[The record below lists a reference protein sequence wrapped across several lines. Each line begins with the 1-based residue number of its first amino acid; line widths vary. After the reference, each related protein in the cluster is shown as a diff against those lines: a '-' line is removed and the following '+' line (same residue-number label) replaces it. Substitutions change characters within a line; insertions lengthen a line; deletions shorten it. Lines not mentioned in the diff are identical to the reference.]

1 MLSNDE
7 SPEKQQLIHD
17 RVRAIILQSSD
28 KITKNLRVE
37 TGRISDTRIKQIQ
50 VYRGAGGKTY
60 VIEAA
65 LSTSLAGE
73 IDGGIVLK
81 FANDLEAEVNNAER
95 LARHLALRQRDW
107 EKWKKNHELPVRI
120 RRYPDHVF
128 SPQVIH
134 VIPEVKALVLEFLSG
149 FDPLLRHAIQPSDR
163 WGYAGYALARLHGS
177 EQIKTSVQL
186 YKPLFEHLKDYINN
200 KFLDYW
206 FEILEQ
212 SRGGVEFIHGD
223 SHMSNILVSR
233 TSIAWIDSIMLPK
246 LDRMD
251 DIGYIVSHVVQEHI
265 AEKIAHGIDIS
276 TLTSSITRS
285 WIPLLL
291 TAYKQ
296 TYDISQIYS
305 RLPID
310 FFLGSHLII
319 RAALWEKNIAE
330 VLVRLGQHFIHEMP
344 FSNMLEE

>member
-1 MLSNDE
+1 MYSEE
-7 SPEKQQLIHD
+7 SPEKQKLIHD

-37 TGRISDTRIKQIQ
+37 TGRISDTRLEKIQ
-50 VYRGAGGKTY
+50 CYQGAGGKTY

-73 IDGGIVLK
+73 IGGGVVLK
-81 FANDLEAEVNNAER
+81 FANDLDAEVDNAQR

-107 EKWKKNHELPVRI
+107 EKWKRNHEIPAKI
-120 RRYPDHVF
+120 RRYPDIVF

-149 FDPLLRHAIQPSDR
+149 FDPLIKHSIQPIDR

-177 EQIKTSVQL
+177 ERLKTSVDL
-186 YKPLFEHLKDYINN
+186 YKPLFEHLKAYCDT

-206 FEILEQ
+206 FTILKQ
-212 SRGGVEFIHGD
+212 SQGGVEFIHGD

-233 TSIAWIDSIMLPK
+233 NSIAWIDSIMLPK

-251 DIGYIVSHVVQEHI
+251 DVGYIVSHVVQEHI
-265 AEKIAHGIDIS
+265 AERITHGIDIS

-285 WIPLLL
+285 WIPLVL

-319 RAALWEKNIAE
+319 RASLWEKNIAD
-330 VLVRLGQHFIHEMP
+330 VLVRVGQYFVHEMP
-344 FSNMLEE
+344 VSKMLEE